1 MSAVDDIR
9 VKVQD
14 RLDEL
19 EQEIASLREALA
31 ALDAQ
36 EARATEQAAAP
47 VQDAAAPAGAGRPQ
61 AGSRPRAGRR
71 AAGKSRTGTARARST
86 PSPELERQLVE
97 TGGASAVELAR
108 QTGTD
113 YAEVLARIRELEQAA
128 RRDRD
133 AA

>member
-36 EARATEQAAAP
+36 EARATEE
-47 VQDAAAPAGAGRPQ
+47 AAAPAGAGRPQ

-71 AAGKSRTGTARARST
+71 AAGKSRTGTARAHST

>member
-9 VKVQD
+9 VKVQA

-19 EQEIASLREALA
+19 EQEIASLRVALA

-36 EARATEQAAAP
+36 EARATGEAG
-47 VQDAAAPAGAGRPQ
+47 APAGARRPP
-61 AGSRPRAGRR
+61 AGSRARAARRAG
-71 AAGKSRTGTARARST
+71 AKSRTGANRSSPT
-86 PSPELERQLVE
+86 PSPELERQLAE